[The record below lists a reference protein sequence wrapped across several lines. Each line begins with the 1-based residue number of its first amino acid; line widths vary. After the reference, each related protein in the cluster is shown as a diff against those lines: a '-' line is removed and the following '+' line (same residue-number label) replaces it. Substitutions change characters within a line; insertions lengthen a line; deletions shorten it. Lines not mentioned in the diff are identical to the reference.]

1 MRMTGAL
8 ILFAAACVPP
18 CAVADDSLGRVFGAI
33 GWTAAAAAA
42 AGYLWGPERSRL
54 AAGDD
59 LRAEDQDGAEDQAAA
74 KGAYASPA
82 ASPQPASAPAPADQ
96 VQDKDLK
103 ACDHFCRQDAPE
115 RMNRGELLWVQENC
129 LLFCAGDLEFAIG
142 DRVQSSELGD
152 WSRLGTVIGIDSNE
166 PKGKL
171 HFRVMLDW
179 GQFPQAIDSR
189 HLEKLENPAP
199 KPEAEPEALKVKFEL
214 SFDRGNVWKYAT
226 MILVSTCTGTVLL
239 TVLLLVAF
247 GKAIEINEKA
257 SKP

>member
-1 MRMTGAL
+1 MGMTGAL

-18 CAVADDSLGRVFGAI
+18 CAVADDAPGRVFGAI

-82 ASPQPASAPAPADQ
+82 ASPQPASAPASADQ

-103 ACDHFCRQDAPE
+103 ACDHFCRQNAPE
-115 RMNRGELLWVQENC
+115 WMDRGELLWVQENC

-142 DRVQSSELGD
+142 DRVQYRV
-152 WSRLGTVIGIDSNE
+152 WLGTVIGIDSNE

-179 GQFPQAIDSR
+179 SQFPQEIDSR

-199 KPEAEPEALKVKFEL
+199 KHECEPEAFKVKLEL
-214 SFDRGNVWKYAT
+214 SFDRGDVWKCVAV
-226 MILVSTCTGTVLL
+226 ILVSMCVGGLMGAVLL
-239 TVLLLVAF
+239 AF
-247 GKAIEINEKA
+247 VQA
-257 SKP
+257 SEP